1 MIIIYFLKD
10 SKPLFINRVFGKL
23 QIVSSTFFSL
33 THGANDGQKTMGVIT
48 ALLMAGGFMSSD
60 EFVVPAWVIVSA
72 AAAISAGTLLGG
84 WRIVKTMAF
93 RITEL
98 KPYQGFCAETG
109 GGVILTAMAGLGIPV
124 STTQAISGAIM
135 GVGSTRRLSAVRWGI
150 GRRIVYAWL
159 ITIPASAAIASI
171 VIIFIQG
178 MFS

>member
-1 MIIIYFLKD
+1 MNL
-10 SKPLFINRVFGKL
+10 LFPRGL
-23 QIVSSTFFSL
+23 SL
-33 THGANDGQKTMGVIT
+33 AQLRQYQLEH
-48 ALLMAGGFMSSD
+48 S
-60 EFVVPAWVIVSA
+60 W
-72 AAAISAGTLLGG
+72 GG

-150 GRRIVYAWL
+150 GKRIVYAWL

-171 VIIFIQG
+171 VIIIIQVTLR
-178 MFS
+178 

>member
-1 MIIIYFLKD
+1 
-10 SKPLFINRVFGKL
+10 
-23 QIVSSTFFSL
+23 
-33 THGANDGQKTMGVIT
+33 
-48 ALLMAGGFMSSD
+48 
-60 EFVVPAWVIVSA
+60 
-72 AAAISAGTLLGG
+72 
-84 WRIVKTMAF
+84 MAF

-109 GGVILTAMAGLGIPV
+109 GGVILTAMAGLGILV

-178 MFS
+178 TFS